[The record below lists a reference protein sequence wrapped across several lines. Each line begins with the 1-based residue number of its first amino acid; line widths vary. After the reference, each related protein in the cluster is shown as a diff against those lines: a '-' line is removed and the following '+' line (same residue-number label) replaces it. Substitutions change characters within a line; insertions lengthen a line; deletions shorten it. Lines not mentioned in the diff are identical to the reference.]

1 MALDV
6 ARIRQDFPILHQEM
20 NGHPLVYLDNAATT
34 QKPRQVIQA
43 LVEYYE
49 GYNAN
54 VHRGIHTLAER
65 ATDAYEGARAKI
77 ARFIG
82 SPSPNQVIFTR
93 NGTEGLNMVAY
104 GWLRQRLKPGDVI
117 IASGMEHHSNLIP
130 WQQAAAATGA
140 QIRYIDLL
148 PDGTLSQEH
157 YDRLLSEGN
166 VRFVALTG
174 ASNVLGTINPVKEM
188 VAKAHQVGAKVAVD
202 AVQVV
207 PHMPVDVVDWDADWI
222 AAAGHK
228 MLAPTGTGFL
238 WGKMELLEEMEPTY
252 FGGSMISEAHLSGA
266 KWAECPAKF
275 EAGTPN
281 IADFIAFGAAVDYL
295 SALGMEN
302 VYAHEKALTEYAWER
317 LSAIDGMRLF
327 GPRQPRAGLISF
339 DVAGIHPHDMS
350 AVLNAE
356 GVAIRVGHHCAQ
368 PLMELLDVPATNRA
382 SFYIYNTQE
391 EVDRLVDAL
400 LHAKEFFGYDV

>member
-1 MALDV
+1 M

-20 NGHPLVYLDNAATT
+20 NGHPLAYLDNAATT

-49 GYNAN
+49 HYNAN

-65 ATDAYEGARAKI
+65 ATEAYEEARAKI

-82 SPSPNQVIFTR
+82 SPSPNQVVFTR
-93 NGTEGLNMVAY
+93 NATEALNLIAY
-104 GWLRQRLKPGDVI
+104 GWLRHRLRPGDVI
-117 IASGMEHHSNLIP
+117 VTSGMEHHSNLLP
-130 WQQAAAATGA
+130 WQQAAFATGA
-140 QIRYIDLL
+140 QIKYIELL
-148 PDGTLSQEH
+148 PDGTLNQEH

-166 VRFVALTG
+166 VRFVAFSA

-207 PHMPVDVVDWDADWI
+207 PHMPVSVVDWDADWI
-222 AAAGHK
+222 AVAGHK

-252 FGGSMISEAHLSGA
+252 FGGSMISEAHLTGA
-266 KWAECPAKF
+266 KWAAPPAKF

-281 IADFIAFGAAVDYL
+281 IADFIAFGVAVDYL

-302 VYAHEKALTEYAWER
+302 VYAHERALTEYAWER
-317 LSAIDGMRLF
+317 LSAIDGVRLF

-339 DVAGIHPHDMS
+339 DVAGIHPHDLS
-350 AVLNAE
+350 AVLNAD
-356 GVAIRVGHHCAQ
+356 GIAIRVGHHCAQ
-368 PLMELLDVPATNRA
+368 PLMEILDVPATNRA
-382 SFYIYNTQE
+382 SFYIYNTRE
-391 EVDRLVDAL
+391 EVDRLVESI
-400 LHAKEFFGYDV
+400 LHAKEFFGL

>member
-65 ATDAYEGARAKI
+65 ATDAFEGARAKI

-82 SPSPNQVIFTR
+82 SPSPNQVVFTR

-104 GWLRQRLKPGDVI
+104 GWLRLRLKPGDVI

-140 QIRYIDLL
+140 EIKYIDLL

-166 VRFVALTG
+166 VRFVALSG
-174 ASNVLGTINPVKEM
+174 ASNVLGTINPIKEM

-207 PHMPVDVVDWDADWI
+207 PHMPVNVVDWDADWI
-222 AAAGHK
+222 SAAGHK
-228 MLAPTGTGFL
+228 MLGPTGTGFL
-238 WGKMELLEEMEPTY
+238 WGKLELLEEMEPTY

-302 VYAHEKALTEYAWER
+302 VYAHEKALTQYAWER
-317 LSAIDGMRLF
+317 LSAIPGVRLF

-382 SFYIYNTQE
+382 SFYIYNTQA

>member
-65 ATDAYEGARAKI
+65 ATEAYEGARAKI

-82 SPSPNQVIFTR
+82 SPSPDQVIFTR
-93 NGTEGLNMVAY
+93 NATEGLNMIAY
-104 GWLRQRLKPGDVI
+104 GWLRHRLRPGDVI
-117 IASGMEHHSNLIP
+117 VTSGMEHHSNLLP
-130 WQQAAAATGA
+130 WQQAALATGA
-140 QIRYIDLL
+140 EIKYIELL
-148 PDGTLSQEH
+148 PDGTLNQEH
-157 YDRLLSEGN
+157 YDRLLAEGN
-166 VRFVALTG
+166 VRFVAFSG
-174 ASNVLGTINPVKEM
+174 ASNVLGTLNPVREM
-188 VAKAHQVGAKVAVD
+188 VAKAHQAGAKVAVD

-207 PHMPVDVVDWDADWI
+207 PHMPVNVVDWDADWI
-222 AAAGHK
+222 AVAGHK

-238 WGKMELLEEMEPTY
+238 WGRMELLEEMEPTY
-252 FGGSMISEAHLSGA
+252 FGGSMISEAHLTGA
-266 KWAECPAKF
+266 KWAQPPAKF

-281 IADFIAFGAAVDYL
+281 IADFIAFGAAIDYL
-295 SALGMEN
+295 NGLGMEN
-302 VYAHEKALTEYAWER
+302 VYAHERALTEYAWER
-317 LSAIDGMRLF
+317 LSAIKGVRLF

-339 DVAGIHPHDMS
+339 DVAGIHPHDLS

-368 PLMELLDVPATNRA
+368 PLMVILDVPATNRA
-382 SFYIYNTQE
+382 SFYIYNTQAE
-391 EVDRLVDAL
+391 IDRLVDAL

>member
-65 ATDAYEGARAKI
+65 ATEAYEGARAKI

-82 SPSPNQVIFTR
+82 SPSPDQVVFTR
-93 NGTEGLNMVAY
+93 NGTEALNMIAY
-104 GWLRQRLKPGDVI
+104 GWLRRRLRPGDVI
-117 IASGMEHHSNLIP
+117 VTSGMEHHSNLLP
-130 WQQAAAATGA
+130 WQQAAQATGA
-140 QIRYIDLL
+140 QIKYIELL
-148 PDGTLSQEH
+148 PDGTLNQEH
-157 YDRLLSEGN
+157 YDQLLAEGN
-166 VRFVALTG
+166 VRFVAFSG
-174 ASNVLGTINPVKEM
+174 ASNVLGTLNPVKEM

-207 PHMPVDVVDWDADWI
+207 PHMPVNVVDWDADWI
-222 AAAGHK
+222 AVAGHK

-252 FGGSMISEAHLSGA
+252 FGGSMISEAHLTGA
-266 KWAECPAKF
+266 KWAEPPAKF

-295 SALGMEN
+295 SELGMEN
-302 VYAHEKALTEYAWER
+302 VYAHEKALTEYAWDR
-317 LSAIDGMRLF
+317 LSEIEGIRLF

-339 DVAGIHPHDMS
+339 DVAGIHPHDLS
-350 AVLNAE
+350 AVLNAD

-368 PLMELLDVPATNRA
+368 PLMEILDVPATNRA
-382 SFYIYNTQE
+382 SFYIYNTQAE
-391 EVDRLVDAL
+391 IDRLVESL